1 MPARSVGFVVRLPVV
16 TAFYDDPDA
25 ALARVQQDIAQA
37 QERAARAVE
46 VKASIDRVRGR
57 ARSPRGEVTVEVDA
71 TGQLTDLVLDD
82 EALTLRPAD
91 LATLI
96 RETVK
101 AAGRDAGR
109 RAVAVTDDAYGED
122 SSISAHL
129 RDELEA
135 RWA

>member
-1 MPARSVGFVVRLPVV
+1 V

-37 QERAARAVE
+37 QARAERAVE
-46 VKASIDRVRGR
+46 VRASIDRVRGR
-57 ARSPRGEVTVEVDA
+57 ARSPRGEVDVEVDA
-71 TGQLTDLVLDD
+71 TGQLTDLVIDD
-82 EALTLRPAD
+82 AAMSLRPAE

-109 RAVAVTDDAYGED
+109 RAVAVTDDAYGEG
-122 SSISAHL
+122 SSISTHL
-129 RDELEA
+129 RDEIEA